1 MFVLDASV
9 KPIEGPENW
18 QAKLDFLQ
26 AIVEKLD
33 IGTKAINVGLVTFSV
48 TTRAEFF
55 LYQYVSRDEVNQAI
69 STVTQLSSGTNLSA
83 GLKSMRQTL
92 FRQRSGNRKD
102 SPDIAV
108 IVSDSKPT
116 LPVDN
121 YQMEANLAEESGIHL
136 VAVGITKAVE
146 KSYIDDL
153 SSEPSG
159 SFRVDKHSDLT
170 SIVDDVIRVIRGFTT
185 EVCPSEASKG
195 IPTILFPTGSN
206 SIVNY

>member
-121 YQMEANLAEESGIHL
+121 YQMEANLAEESSIHL